1 MVGDPS
7 KRAAAKARTPAPGR
21 DAPPARR
28 RKRRPTPDVEAEILR
43 LGGRRGP
50 FLLDQTMEA
59 ADAFAHDR
67 DREALRL
74 LRPVRDA
81 LPDAPTVRE
90 LTGLAQYRVGNY
102 RAAAKELEAFVELTD
117 SAEQHPV
124 LMDCYRAQKRW
135 AKVDEL
141 WGELAATS
149 PSPEAVAEG
158 RIVLAGSLAD
168 RGRIDDALAL
178 LRRKAKA
185 VPKPREY
192 HLRLWYA
199 LGDLEERAGNLSTAR
214 DLFQRV
220 RRHDPDFADVTARA
234 AALR

>member
-1 MVGDPS
+1 M
-7 KRAAAKARTPAPGR
+7 
-21 DAPPARR
+21 
-28 RKRRPTPDVEAEILR
+28 L
-43 LGGRRGP
+43 
-50 FLLDQTMEA
+50 A
-59 ADAFAHDR
+59 ADAFANDR
-67 DREALRL
+67 DREVLRL

-90 LTGLAQYRVGNY
+90 LQGLAQYRVGNY

-135 AKVDEL
+135 SKVDEL

-149 PSPEAVAEG
+149 PSPEVVAEG
-158 RIVLAGSLAD
+158 RIVLAGSYAD

-178 LRRKAKA
+178 LRRKSKP
-185 VPKPREY
+185 VPKPRDY

-199 LGDLEERAGNLSTAR
+199 LGDLEERTGNLSAAR

-220 RRHDPDFADVTARA
+220 RRHDPDFVDVSARV